1 MPFGIVVLL
10 GALIGGAVGIVI
22 YFIRQNTQKKTQ
34 DSQTLDSDLNDQN
47 RTSSE
52 G

>member
-1 MPFGIVVLL
+1 MLL
-10 GALIGGAVGIVI
+10 GAAIGAVAGLII
-22 YFIRQNTQKKTQ
+22 YMIRQNTQKKTQ